1 MLFGKEE
8 LAELS
13 ERLIDLADSVLE
25 LSPRSSDFLDE
36 RSRIKAKIQEISQ
49 ELLGVGGQRP
59 N

>member
-1 MLFGKEE
+1 MIFGKEE

-13 ERLIDLADSVLE
+13 ERLLDLAKAIVE

-36 RSRIKAKIQEISQ
+36 RARIKAEVVEISKA
-49 ELLGVGGQRP
+49 LLGVARQRP